1 MKIAHKLTGC
11 ERDKGIGSIMTAVE
25 TAERNR
31 QITALALE
39 IREQLGEHN
48 VLGELSRELAENRV
62 RLSDL
67 SRALEATQRELAA
80 VKLTQKARD
89 ILMPRAALEYA
100 GRSEVQVDS
109 SAPLAAES
117 GFHAL
122 ERDGN
127 GTAFRWTGP
136 TPQFNYDLHLDR
148 TVLLKFSLQAPLWG
162 AEHARNLECSSD
174 GMSLPLRAR
183 TIGRM
188 LVLEG
193 ILFPRALVGMTRL
206 VFRVDHLHVATP
218 KTEGVPFR
226 ELGMPVFRLKV
237 MPMDDDEFH
246 AWTAGPEAGAA
257 PGSDPE
263 QGHGSLAAPKPAP
276 ALLRDAPAGH

>member
-1 MKIAHKLTGC
+1 VKIAHKLTGC

-127 GTAFRWTGP
+127 GTLVGGARDASGEVHEVENPAALWPAALALVRDARARGTCWRRRRSPSASPRARASRRTRPRRSSG
-136 TPQFNYDLHLDR
+136 TPQHR
-148 TVLLKFSLQAPLWG
+148 P
-162 AEHARNLECSSD
+162 C
-174 GMSLPLRAR
+174 P
-183 TIGRM
+183 
-188 LVLEG
+188 
-193 ILFPRALVGMTRL
+193 
-206 VFRVDHLHVATP
+206 
-218 KTEGVPFR
+218 
-226 ELGMPVFRLKV
+226 
-237 MPMDDDEFH
+237 
-246 AWTAGPEAGAA
+246 
-257 PGSDPE
+257 
-263 QGHGSLAAPKPAP
+263 
-276 ALLRDAPAGH
+276 